1 MNDKE
6 NMNVWVPEKL
16 PFWQRF
22 KVYWDFES
30 QIKHIWLTGY
40 ILITWEWEWGDW
52 SFMWFRKTL
61 DVGWYKGGSYER
73 H

>member
-22 KVYWDFES
+22 KVYWDFEN
-30 QIKHIWLTGY
+30 LANRLY
-40 ILITWEWEWGDW
+40 
-52 SFMWFRKTL
+52 
-61 DVGWYKGGSYER
+61 SYHLGMGMGR
-73 H
+73 LVIYVVQKNIRRGLV